1 MSRHLLYL
9 AVLLVLS
16 ACGSPTSAD
25 GGGSMQSNLDKATTD
40 LNGNPSQWS
49 LFYSTGSTLTLN
61 SLGQPVI
68 TFPTNSRD
76 SVNMLTTAWTGSSV
90 GRTLYLTIQ
99 MNASPSTVF
108 NLAQGPEPTCNTP
121 PSVRPYMQANGWESG
136 PRDDTSMRWWS
147 RQGFVPLVTA
157 GTFSIAVPLTPDRWG
172 GVSGQL
178 ANSSDLALRW
188 FEWIVQAVPPSR
200 IGLVFGGGCS
210 YGHGLYV
217 SGGTATL
224 TVTEFEAR

>member
-1 MSRHLLYL
+1 
-9 AVLLVLS
+9 
-16 ACGSPTSAD
+16 
-25 GGGSMQSNLDKATTD
+25 
-40 LNGNPSQWS
+40 
-49 LFYSTGSTLTLN
+49 
-61 SLGQPVI
+61 
-68 TFPTNSRD
+68 
-76 SVNMLTTAWTGSSV
+76 
-90 GRTLYLTIQ
+90 
-99 MNASPSTVF
+99 
-108 NLAQGPEPTCNTP
+108 
-121 PSVRPYMQANGWESG
+121 MQANGWESG

-147 RQGFVPLVTA
+147 RQGFVPLVAA

-172 GVSGQL
+172 GVNGQL
-178 ANSSDLALRW
+178 ANSSDVALRW

>member
-61 SLGQPVI
+61 SLGQPAI

-90 GRTLYLTIQ
+90 GRTAYRNKREVQKVDDARDSAPDKMT
-99 MNASPSTVF
+99 
-108 NLAQGPEPTCNTP
+108 GPIEHHPGE
-121 PSVRPYMQANGWESG
+121 V
-136 PRDDTSMRWWS
+136 
-147 RQGFVPLVTA
+147 
-157 GTFSIAVPLTPDRWG
+157 IAVVRR
-172 GVSGQL
+172 
-178 ANSSDLALRW
+178 SDD
-188 FEWIVQAVPPSR
+188 IV
-200 IGLVFGGGCS
+200 ITK
-210 YGHGLYV
+210 
-217 SGGTATL
+217 TADCTKP
-224 TVTEFEAR
+224 